1 MKERF
6 LLTRLTRKNT
16 VFEMGYLEL
25 LSESAKG
32 RGSIACFGLDPDIGQ
47 MPETFRSQPQE
58 EALVSF
64 FSQIIDASLSENH
77 SVSAIKPNYAYF
89 AQYGFDGLR
98 ALKSIIEKYK
108 GKLPVILDAKRGDIG
123 KSSAAYARE
132 AFDFWNADALTV
144 SPYMGHD
151 SLLPFLERCKGGKGA
166 YILCRTSNAGAADFQ
181 SVHTDSGK
189 MLFLEVAKKM
199 EKWHVSGMGAV
210 MGATALD
217 ELELAMW
224 GFYDSKKKLPLLV
237 PGVGAQG
244 ASAAKTAG
252 TLRAIWPEIISL
264 HRINSSSAI
273 AYACK
278 KAATDDFVGA
288 ALSEIKRMNKEIG
301 EI

>member
-1 MKERF
+1 
-6 LLTRLTRKNT
+6 
-16 VFEMGYLEL
+16 MGYVEL
-25 LSESAKG
+25 LEESALN
-32 RGSIACFGLDPDIGQ
+32 RGSIVSFGLDPDIGQ
-47 MPETFRSQPQE
+47 MPAAFHSQPKE
-58 EALVSF
+58 GALASY
-64 FSQIIDASLSENH
+64 FSQIIDAALSEPN
-77 SVSAIKPNYAYF
+77 SISAIKPNYAYF

-123 KSSAAYARE
+123 KSSAAYAKE
-132 AFDFWNADALTV
+132 AFDFWGADALTV

-151 SLLPFLERCKGGKGA
+151 SLLPFLERCKGGKGV

-181 SVHTDSGK
+181 SMHTETGK

-199 EKWHVSGMGAV
+199 NKWHVPGMGAV

-224 GFYDSKKKLPLLV
+224 SFYDSKKKLPLLV

-244 ASAAKTAG
+244 ASAAQTAR
-252 TLRAIWPEIISL
+252 TLRTIWPEILPL

-273 AYACK
+273 AYAYK
-278 KAATDDFVGA
+278 KAGTDDFVGA

-301 EI
+301 AI